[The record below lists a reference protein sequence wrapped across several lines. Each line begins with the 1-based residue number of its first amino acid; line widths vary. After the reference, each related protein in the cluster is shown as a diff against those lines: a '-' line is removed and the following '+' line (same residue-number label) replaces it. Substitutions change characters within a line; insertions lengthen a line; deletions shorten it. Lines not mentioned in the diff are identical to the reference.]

1 MQLFGSLWWDGA
13 QDCFMGLRGGFEKH
27 CTRASL
33 RSDTVEDL
41 IRISV
46 GGGGTRASLHSDTV
60 EDLIRLSV
68 GGGGG
73 GTRASLHSDTVED
86 LIRIGVE
93 GQVWKMLMLERVWSA
108 GLAKD
113 KDQES

>member
-13 QDCFMGLRGGFEKH
+13 QDCFIGLRGGGVEKH

-41 IRISV
+41 IR
-46 GGGGTRASLHSDTV
+46 
-60 EDLIRLSV
+60 LS
-68 GGGGG
+68 
-73 GTRASLHSDTVED
+73 
-86 LIRIGVE
+86 VE